1 MCEEKLKRL
10 KLKNLEASHPRVA
23 GMVQAHRQH
32 IDAAH
37 GRQEVRTKDI
47 NTSKLAEIGT
57 WDK

>member
-32 IDAAH
+32 IDTVQ
-37 GRQEVRTKDI
+37 GRQARTKDI
-47 NTSKLAEIGT
+47 KDNKLAENGA

>member
-1 MCEEKLKRL
+1 MCEEKLERL

-37 GRQEVRTKDI
+37 GRQEVDDGDI
-47 NTSKLAEIGT
+47 
-57 WDK
+57 

>member
-10 KLKNLEASHPRVA
+10 KLKNLKASHPRVA

-37 GRQEVRTKDI
+37 AGQQQVDNGDI
-47 NTSKLAEIGT
+47 
-57 WDK
+57 